1 MALKRDGLEKMDV
14 KIIRSRRRK
23 KTISA
28 REVGGIIHLYL
39 PAGLAEDEEAK
50 YVQWAKK
57 RFESLRRKKEL
68 KAQNAVEELKQRAQ
82 ELNKRYFAGEL
93 SWNQMGYTTE
103 QNARTF
109 GICNTK
115 NRTVRISD
123 RLLTMPNFVHDYVVV
138 HELAHLKVPR
148 HGPDFWKLVERYPKT
163 ERARGYLMAIGMSD

>member
-1 MALKRDGLEKMDV
+1 MNV

-28 REVGGIIHLYL
+28 REVDGAIHLYL
-39 PAGLAEDEEAK
+39 PVGLAQDEELK

-57 RFESLRRKKEL
+57 RFELRKRKKEL
-68 KAQNAVEELKQRAQ
+68 KAQNADEELEQRAQ
-82 ELNKRYFAGEL
+82 ELNERYFAGEL

-115 NRTVRISD
+115 NKTIRISD
-123 RLLTMPNFVHDYVVV
+123 RLLTMPKFVHDYVVV

-148 HGPDFWKLVERYPKT
+148 HGPDFWKLVERYPKI

>member
-1 MALKRDGLEKMDV
+1 MEV

-28 REVGGIIHLYL
+28 REVDGAIHLYL
-39 PAGLAEDEEAK
+39 PVGLSREEEFK

-57 RFESLRRKKEL
+57 RVESLNRKKEL
-68 KAQNAVEELKQRAQ
+68 KARNADEELEERAQ

-109 GICNTK
+109 GICNT
-115 NRTVRISD
+115 RTKTIRISD
-123 RLLTMPNFVHDYVVV
+123 RLLTMPKFVHDYVVV

-148 HGPDFWKLVERYPKT
+148 HGPAFWELVERYPKT